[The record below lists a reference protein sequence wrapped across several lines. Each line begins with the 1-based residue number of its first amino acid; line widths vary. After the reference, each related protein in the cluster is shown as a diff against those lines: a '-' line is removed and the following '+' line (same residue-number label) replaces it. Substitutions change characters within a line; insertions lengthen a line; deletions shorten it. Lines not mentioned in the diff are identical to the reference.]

1 MEKGTQVLEDAAVL
15 VFLERELGGFV
26 EEKRKREG
34 EEEWERGKWVGI
46 LRK

>member
-1 MEKGTQVLEDAAVL
+1 MEDAAVL

-26 EEKRKREG
+26 GENEG
-34 EEEWERGKWVGI
+34 WEREKWVDI